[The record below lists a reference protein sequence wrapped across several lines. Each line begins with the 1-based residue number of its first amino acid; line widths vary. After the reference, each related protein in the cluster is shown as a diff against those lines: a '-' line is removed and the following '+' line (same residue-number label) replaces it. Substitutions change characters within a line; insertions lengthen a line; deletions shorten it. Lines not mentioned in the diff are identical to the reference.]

1 MMSSGAES
9 SRVLKIRERLQAALQ
24 PVRLDIVDESH
35 KHVGHAGAAGGGGHF
50 NALIVSSAFEGQR
63 LLQRHRLVYE
73 ALGEMMDT
81 DIHALSMQ
89 CRTPGE
95 V

>member
-1 MMSSGAES
+1 MSSGAES